1 MVIEKKA
8 IPELFEK
15 VLSDEKTFDVRL
27 DSFKC
32 KPGDILVLKEW
43 DPKKEKYTG
52 RKLKRKVTFVLK
64 SKDLEKFW
72 SKEKVSKYGFQ
83 IIAFKTQPK

>member
-15 VLSDEKTFDVRL
+15 VWTGEKTFDARL
-27 DSFKC
+27 DRFKC
-32 KPGDILVLKEW
+32 KPEDILLLREW

-52 RKLKRKVTFVLK
+52 RELKKRVTFVLK

-72 SKEKVSKYGFQ
+72 SKEEVKKYGFQ
-83 IIAFKTQPK
+83 IIAFK

>member
-15 VLSDEKTFDVRL
+15 VLSGEKTFDARL
-27 DSFKC
+27 DRFEC
-32 KPGDILVLKEW
+32 KPGDTLVLREW

-52 RKLKRKVTFVLK
+52 RKLEKKVTYVLK

-72 SKEKVSKYGFQ
+72 SKEEVNKYGFQ
-83 IIAFKTQPK
+83 IIAFK